1 MQLGQQ
7 HATESGPRA
16 AGNAQGVVLILAA
29 TLAVMG
35 VLVISPILPQLMRRY
50 ADVPGIAF
58 LGPVVLT
65 APAIC
70 IALFSPVAGW
80 LADRVGR
87 RRLLIAAMV
96 FYAPL
101 GAAPMV
107 LDSIWAILASRIG
120 VGLAEAVIMTAST
133 TLIGDYFSG
142 PRRDT
147 WLAWQV
153 GVSAISS
160 VALLLIGGLLG
171 SIDWR
176 APFAVYLT
184 AWALAIATLLLTWQ
198 PPRGSNQASGIIA
211 PKMAFPIR
219 QMAVI
224 YGATLLGG
232 MIFYIVP
239 VQLSLVLGE
248 LGVTNPAV
256 IGGSAAFGALVV
268 PLGSVIFR
276 RLSKIDA
283 GVMLSGAFT
292 LAGIGLLIMGVSRD
306 FKLTMAGVLINQLGC
321 GVILPTLLAWAMRSL
336 PAAWRGR
343 GVGLWTAS
351 MFIGQFLS
359 PLALT
364 FAAKALGAVGP
375 AVVLAGVLAL
385 GGGLAAGA
393 AAIVS
398 GRRDKTASNGRP
410 APIEGDLA

>member
-1 MQLGQQ
+1 MQVGEQQ
-7 HATESGPRA
+7 ATKSRLRV
-16 AGNAQGVVLILAA
+16 AGSAQGVVLILAA

-35 VLVISPILPQLMRRY
+35 VLVISPILPQLMRHY
-50 ADVPGIAF
+50 ADVPGIAI
-58 LGPVVLT
+58 LGPIILT

-87 RRLLIAAMV
+87 RRLLIAAMAV
-96 FYAPL
+96 YAPL
-101 GAAPMV
+101 GAAPLL
-107 LDSIWAILASRIG
+107 LDNIWAILASRIG
-120 VGLAEAVIMTAST
+120 VGLAEAVIMTTST

-142 PRRDT
+142 RRRDT

-153 GVSAISS
+153 GVSSISA
-160 VALLLIGGLLG
+160 VPLLLIGGLLG
-171 SIDWR
+171 TIDWR

-184 AWALAIATLLLTWQ
+184 AWVLTIATLLLTWET
-198 PPRGSNQASGIIA
+198 PSGSNEDTGTAS
-211 PKMAFPIR
+211 PKVAFPTR

-224 YGATLLGG
+224 YVATLLGG

-248 LGVTNPAV
+248 LGVTNPAL

-268 PLGSVIFR
+268 PLGSLIFR

-283 GVMLSGAFT
+283 GAILGGAFL

-321 GVILPTLLAWAMRSL
+321 GIILPTLLAWAMRSL
-336 PAAWRGR
+336 PAEWRGR

-359 PLALT
+359 PLLLT
-364 FAAKALGAVGP
+364 LAAKGLGGVGR
-375 AVVLAGVLAL
+375 AVVLAGILAL
-385 GGGLAAGA
+385 CGALAAGA
-393 AAIVS
+393 AAVI
-398 GRRDKTASNGRP
+398 GGQKHKTDGLKP
-410 APIEGDLA
+410 VQGDVP